1 MLQIVKPNANIFEIL
16 GVSPRFMRHVG
27 ARHNESMY
35 LTLLGGAASARFAH
49 GLVAALGSDDHLT
62 IVHPT
67 SRDMWVHGLKHAP
80 DANAFLSAGAATY
93 SVTDAI
99 DELGLGP
106 AWFRPSDQD
115 TALDLVR
122 TELLQAD
129 FTLAETAAAIAVR
142 KKLNAGLIPMSNDRI
157 EQHVVVDSP
166 EGARAIHVEEYLA
179 EPDRHAPHDVV
190 LIAEEWSVCAEAA
203 EAIEASD
210 VLILGPDSMT
220 LALMPIFRT
229 PGLVEAVAASTAP
242 VIDTRGADYAPAA
255 LIEVAPKTE
264 LKFDRVTVLPADP
277 AITLTAV
284 RSFV

>member
-1 MLQIVKPNANIFEIL
+1 M
-16 GVSPRFMRHVG
+16 H
-27 ARHNESMY
+27 

-49 GLVAALGSDDHLT
+49 DLIAALGSDDQLT

-80 DANAFLSAGAATY
+80 DANAFLAAATSTY
-93 SVTDAI
+93 SVADAI

-106 AWFRPSDQD
+106 SWFRPSDQE

-129 FTLAETAAAIAVR
+129 FTLAETTAAIAVR
-142 KKLNAGLIPMSNDRI
+142 KNLNAHLIPMSNERV

-166 EGARAIHVEEYLA
+166 DGARAIHVEEYLA
-179 EPDRHAPHDVV
+179 DPDRYTPHDLV

-203 EAIEASD
+203 AAIEASD
-210 VLILGPDSMT
+210 VLLLGPDSMT
-220 LALMPIFRT
+220 LALMPIFHT

-242 VIDTRGADYAPAA
+242 VVDARGIDRAPAA
-255 LIEVAPKTE
+255 LTAVAPRVE
-264 LKFDRVTVLPADP
+264 LKFDRVTVVPGDTEA
-277 AITLTAV
+277 ALTAV
-284 RSFV
+284 RSFA